1 METSAMAATTH
12 GSTAEKP
19 RVDTAAEPAGVP
31 HRWQKRAPG
40 VSGAEHVPHVAPS
53 RAVPQLEQKRPDAGA
68 PQEGHGFTAAP
79 GVGDTEEFGGVV
91 MGGK

>member
-1 METSAMAATTH
+1 MAATVH

-19 RVDTAAEPAGVP
+19 RDAAAAEPAGVP

-40 VSGAEHVPHVAPS
+40 VSGAEQVPHVAPS

-68 PQEGHGFTAAP
+68 PHDGHGFTAAP
-79 GVGDTEEFGGVV
+79 GIGVAGELNGVV